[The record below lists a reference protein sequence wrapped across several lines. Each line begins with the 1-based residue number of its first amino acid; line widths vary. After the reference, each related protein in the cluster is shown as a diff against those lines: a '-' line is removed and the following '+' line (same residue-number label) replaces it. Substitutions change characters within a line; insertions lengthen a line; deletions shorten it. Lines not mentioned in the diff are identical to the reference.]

1 MSVCWIP
8 AWVCMSIVAYLN
20 CVQVWHPEIYW
31 RFGIQR
37 FVSSLNFWLL
47 LLLLLL
53 FRAGGNSYGP
63 EVAEWF
69 TEALG
74 IPCSLLRREPKS
86 RKLQSR
92 RRTRGVGK
100 RDDDNDGGS
109 KEASEISF
117 VNEGQLLLVSK
128 TSIDDL
134 NQRMAAY
141 VHDCLGEKKSK
152 FSFSGTKRRFRI
164 WLLDFSNQFYLP
176 PILCFSSH
184 FDFGWEL
191 VEETRSFG

>member
-1 MSVCWIP
+1 MSCDQVQLPSMC
-8 AWVCMSIVAYLN
+8 SIQTSIDLSTGMM
-20 CVQVWHPEIYW
+20 QVWAPNMNHCLAIPLQGDQCSGTSDLILC
-31 RFGIQR
+31 G
-37 FVSSLNFWLL
+37 N
-47 LLLLLL
+47 
-53 FRAGGNSYGP
+53 RAGGNSYGP

-109 KEASEISF
+109 TVASELSF

-128 TSIDDL
+128 ASIDEL
-134 NQRMAAY
+134 NQRMA
-141 VHDCLGEKKSK
+141 VCVCDCLGEKNSK

-164 WLLDFSNQFYLP
+164 
-176 PILCFSSH
+176 
-184 FDFGWEL
+184 
-191 VEETRSFG
+191 

>member
-1 MSVCWIP
+1 MLDSST
-8 AWVCMSIVAYLN
+8 MSIVAYLD
-20 CVQVWHPEIYW
+20 CVWVWHPEIYL

-37 FVSSLNFWLL
+37 FVSFLNSR
-47 LLLLLL
+47 LLLL

-128 TSIDDL
+128 ASIDEL

-141 VHDCLGEKKSK
+141 VHDCLGETNSK

-164 WLLDFSNQFYLP
+164 
-176 PILCFSSH
+176 
-184 FDFGWEL
+184 
-191 VEETRSFG
+191 

>member
-1 MSVCWIP
+1 
-8 AWVCMSIVAYLN
+8 
-20 CVQVWHPEIYW
+20 
-31 RFGIQR
+31 
-37 FVSSLNFWLL
+37 L

-164 WLLDFSNQFYLP
+164 
-176 PILCFSSH
+176 
-184 FDFGWEL
+184 
-191 VEETRSFG
+191 